1 MGVSTQPAVA
11 AGAAGARRGTIRTR
25 LDARLRSP
33 RLFRRLALASIVVN
47 VGIVVTGGAV
57 RLTDSGLGC
66 PTWPHCSGSQLVP
79 SHKLGINGVIEF
91 SNRLLTFV
99 VALTLLATL
108 VVAWR
113 QGRQRGL
120 AALAFL
126 GIPAQAVLG
135 GIVVLTHLNPWLVA
149 AHFLLSVAVIGV
161 TVVLWWRVSGRA
173 AAAVSAAGVWLARGL
188 LALTALVLAV
198 GTVVTG
204 TGPHA
209 GALDEDNRLHRI
221 PLSPESVSQLHADL
235 VMALVGATV
244 GMVALAWALRLPGAV
259 RHAVAALLLVEVA
272 QAAIGYTQYFLHVP
286 AALVGVHMLGACLVW
301 VAALRV
307 WLSVRRDAEP
317 RGAAAVSA

>member
-1 MGVSTQPAVA
+1 
-11 AGAAGARRGTIRTR
+11 
-25 LDARLRSP
+25 
-33 RLFRRLALASIVVN
+33 
-47 VGIVVTGGAV
+47 
-57 RLTDSGLGC
+57 
-66 PTWPHCSGSQLVP
+66 VP

-221 PLSPESVSQLHADL
+221 PLSSESVSQLHADL